1 MDEKDGCVGAAPLWL
16 HAHQSLPP
24 LPPSSCLQVLVVGS
38 WDDWQYSLLL
48 KKDAATG
55 AFTCQANLNVGPG
68 GRVPGAF
75 ICRLSKYARV
85 QSQVRNLD
93 IGPDYDSDFFRPPLQ
108 MCTRF
113 P

>member
-1 MDEKDGCVGAAPLWL
+1 MWARRMVVWEPPAPLWL
-16 HAHQSLPP
+16 HAHQSPP
-24 LPPSSCLQVLVVGS
+24 PFPPPCLQVLVVGS

-75 ICRLSKYARV
+75 ICGLSKYARL
-85 QSQVRNLD
+85 QIQVRKLD
-93 IGPDYDSDFFRPPLQ
+93 IGPE
-108 MCTRF
+108 
-113 P
+113 